1 MWRLWL
7 TCRCHL
13 VLKAI
18 DRLRLVPRQRL
29 GCRTPAIALVCR
41 VLAIMFCRLH
51 AWLHAMN
58 LHVWPHAWLHAM
70 NRILQGQAPTM
81 NRICLTT
88 SRIWPTTS
96 RICPTTSRI
105 CPTTSRIWQGQVLF
119 MRICVGMPTPPQSI
133 CQHSFCRGQIIHIH
147 FLIPNATLPFKL
159 PKPPCGWAPVPQ
171 PCMLPDAIT
180 CRVRHTSLKLL
191 RKIH

>member
-29 GCRTPAIALVCR
+29 GCRTPAIALVCL

-96 RICPTTSRI
+96 RI
-105 CPTTSRIWQGQVLF
+105 WQGQVLY
-119 MRICVGMPTPPQSI
+119 MRICVSMPTPPQSI

-180 CRVRHTSLKLL
+180 
-191 RKIH
+191 

>member
-1 MWRLWL
+1 MWRIWL
-7 TCRCHL
+7 TCTCHL

-18 DRLRLVPRQRL
+18 DRLRLVPRQSL
-29 GCRTPAIALVCR
+29 GCRTLAIALVCR
-41 VLAIMFCRLH
+41 VPAIMFCRLR
-51 AWLHAMN
+51 ACLRAMSLHAMS
-58 LHVWPHAWLHAM
+58 LWQEQALIM

-180 CRVRHTSLKLL
+180 CRV
-191 RKIH
+191 